1 MMTQFLWKGIIRDK
15 RRSLLPCIVVA
26 IGVFFLVFLHG
37 LIGGMENNMI
47 SMTANFETGHLKI
60 MTRAYS
66 ENEEQKPL
74 DLALLDIDLLLS
86 DLKKEYPEVDW
97 NPRISFG
104 GLLDIPDSTG
114 ETLAQGPVSGMA
126 YNLLSAESHEAKRM
140 GLEKALVSGRLIRR
154 PMEVLISADFAERF
168 KVQPEDTLTFFGST
182 MYGSMT
188 FTNLSVAG
196 IVRFGTAALDR
207 GAIILDLQDARQ
219 LLDMENAAS
228 EVLGFLPQELYNDKQ
243 AESIKTAFNNRH
255 KDSMDEYAPVMLQ
268 LADQNFMREML
279 DYTSS
284 VTTIMIFLLILVL
297 SIVLWN
303 TGILGGIRRYNE
315 FGVRLALG
323 EEKKHIYRSLLTES
337 FFIGIIGSSIGTL
350 LGLCLSFY
358 ISKYGIDYGPMME
371 NISMMI
377 DPVIRSQITP
387 AMYVIGF
394 IPGVLS
400 MLTGTALAGIGI
412 YKRKTAT
419 LFKELEG

>member
-47 SMTANFETGHLKI
+47 SMTANFETGHVKI

-66 ENEEQKPL
+66 ENVEQKPL
-74 DLALLDIDLLLS
+74 DLALLNIDVLLS
-86 DLKKEYPEVDW
+86 DLEKEYPEVDW

-114 ETLAQGPVSGMA
+114 ETMAQGPVSGMA
-126 YNLLSAESHEAKRM
+126 YHLLTAESNEAQRM
-140 GLEKALVSGRLIRR
+140 GLEKALVTGRLIRR
-154 PMEVLISADFAERF
+154 PLEVLISADFAERF
-168 KVQPEDTLTFFGST
+168 NVQPEDTLTFFGST

-207 GAIILDLQDARQ
+207 GAIILDLGDAQ
-219 LLDMENAAS
+219 QILDMENAAS
-228 EVLGFLPQELYNDKQ
+228 EVLGFLPKELYNDKQ
-243 AESIKTAFNNRH
+243 AESIKTSFNNRY
-255 KDSMDEYAPVMLQ
+255 KDSVDEYTPVMLQ
-268 LADQNFMREML
+268 LSDQNFMGDML
-279 DYTSS
+279 EYMGS

-337 FFIGIIGSSIGTL
+337 LFIGITGSCFGTL

-358 ISKYGIDYGPMME
+358 ISRYCIDYGPMMK
-371 NISMMI
+371 NVSMMI